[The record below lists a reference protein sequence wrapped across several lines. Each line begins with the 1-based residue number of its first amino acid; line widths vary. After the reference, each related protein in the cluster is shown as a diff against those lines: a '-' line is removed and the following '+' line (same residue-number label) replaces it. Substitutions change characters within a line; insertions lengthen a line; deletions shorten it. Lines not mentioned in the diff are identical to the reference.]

1 VRNHEDT
8 VRRIIAVLVAPL
20 ATGVV
25 YALVYGV
32 LFLFQ
37 TESFSGSVLLATALA
52 IALWSGVASVAAFA
66 MTLLVGMPLEI
77 SFERRGRG
85 DLGDIVRLGAILGAL
100 PFVLFDAYV
109 VFTELSHHATIAA
122 ATGLFK
128 DLPRALGLAA
138 LGASCGGASAW
149 TYWSILHWR

>member
-1 VRNHEDT
+1 M
-8 VRRIIAVLVAPL
+8 RRIIAVLVAPL
-20 ATGVV
+20 ATGVI

-32 LFLFQ
+32 LLLFQ
-37 TESFSGSVLLATALA
+37 IESFSGRVLLATALA
-52 IALWSGVASVAAFA
+52 IALWSGVATVAAFA

-77 SFERRGRG
+77 SLERRGRG
-85 DLGDIVRLGAILGAL
+85 DLDDIVWLGAILGAL

-109 VFTELSHHATIAA
+109 LYTELSRHAAIAA
-122 ATGLFK
+122 AADLFK
-128 DLPRALGLAA
+128 DLPRALALAA

>member
-1 VRNHEDT
+1 
-8 VRRIIAVLVAPL
+8 VRRIVAVLVAPL

-32 LFLFQ
+32 LLLFQ
-37 TESFSGSVLLATALA
+37 IESFSGRVLLATALA
-52 IALWSGVASVAAFA
+52 VALWSGIATVVAFP

-77 SFERRGRG
+77 SLERRGRG

-109 VFTELSHHATIAA
+109 VYIELSRQATIAA

-128 DLPRALGLAA
+128 DLPWALVLAA

>member
-1 VRNHEDT
+1 M
-8 VRRIIAVLVAPL
+8 RRIVAVLVAPL

-25 YALVYGV
+25 YALIHGV
-32 LFLFQ
+32 LVLFQ
-37 TESFSGSVLLATALA
+37 IESFSGRAVLVTVLD
-52 IALWSGVASVAAFA
+52 IALWSGVATVAAFA

-77 SFERRGRG
+77 SLERRGRG

-109 VFTELSHHATIAA
+109 VFAELSHHATIAA
-122 ATGLFK
+122 ASGLLK
-128 DLPRALGLAA
+128 DLPRALALAG
-138 LGASCGGASAW
+138 LGASCGTASAW